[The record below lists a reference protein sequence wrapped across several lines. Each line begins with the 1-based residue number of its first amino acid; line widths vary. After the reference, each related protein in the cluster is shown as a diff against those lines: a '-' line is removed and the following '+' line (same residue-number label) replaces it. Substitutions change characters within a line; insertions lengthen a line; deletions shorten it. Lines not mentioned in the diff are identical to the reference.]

1 MKKRIKILLS
11 LTTIFLGCT
20 FFIFSYKGGY
30 QIRTEGVL
38 YIVNKASSNITVFD
52 LDKGEHITKIKIDI
66 EPHEATTLS
75 NNEYVIVTNYGNEN
89 TIGKSLTVINT
100 KSNKIE
106 KLIELGESSKPHGI
120 TAIPNSNKV
129 IVVTDV
135 GNDLLIVDV
144 VLGKVLKR
152 IPTKQKLSHMVA
164 LHPNHK
170 IAVVSNIASNSIS
183 IINIEEGKLIKNVV
197 CGSGAEGV
205 DVTKDGKEIW
215 VTNNVDNTISI
226 IDSETLKITATL
238 TTQKQPLRLM
248 FTTNGKQCLV
258 ANSQYGTIGV
268 YDVETK
274 KIIKEIIL
282 DGKRNIFERLIYHT
296 PRPVGILM
304 HPNGKYAF
312 IANSNAN
319 RIEIIELNTL
329 TVVSTIKTGSI
340 PDGMTILE

>member
-1 MKKRIKILLS
+1 MKKITIILTITS
-11 LTTIFLGCT
+11 IFLGGT
-20 FFIFSYKGGY
+20 FLIFSYKGGY
-30 QIRTEGVL
+30 QIRTEGVI
-38 YIVNKASSNITVFD
+38 YIVNKASSDITVFD
-52 LDKGEHITKIKIDI
+52 LEKGEHITKIKIDI
-66 EPHEATTLS
+66 EPHEATTLL

-100 KSNKIE
+100 KSNEVEKI
-106 KLIELGESSKPHGI
+106 IDIGESTKPHGI
-120 TAIPNSNKV
+120 TSIPNTNKV

-144 VLGKVLKR
+144 VLGKILKR

-183 IINIEEGKLIKNVV
+183 IINLEEGKLVQNIV
-197 CGSGAEGV
+197 CGNGAEGV

-226 IDSETLKITATL
+226 IDSETFKITATL
-238 TTQKQPLRLM
+238 ATQQQPLRLM
-248 FTTNGKQCLV
+248 FTPNGKQCLV
-258 ANSQYGTIGV
+258 ANSQYGSIGV

-282 DGKRNIFERLIYHT
+282 DGKENIFERLIYHS

-319 RIEIIELNTL
+319 RIEIIDLETL
-329 TVVSTIKTGSI
+329 TVVSKIKTGAI
-340 PDGMTILE
+340 PDGMALIN